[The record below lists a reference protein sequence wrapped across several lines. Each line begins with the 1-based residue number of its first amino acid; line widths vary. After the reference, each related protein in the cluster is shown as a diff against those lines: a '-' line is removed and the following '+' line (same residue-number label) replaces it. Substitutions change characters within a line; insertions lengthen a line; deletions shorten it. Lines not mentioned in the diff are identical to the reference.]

1 MTRGKRWL
9 AGLLAALMAF
19 TALPA
24 AALAADAPRTLTR
37 GEVCEILLA
46 AADDYHSGLT
56 AADLL
61 KGDGSGDRAEG
72 LSLIHI

>member
-1 MTRGKRWL
+1 MAGRPAGRPDGVHGPACRGSGCGR
-9 AGLLAALMAF
+9 
-19 TALPA
+19 
-24 AALAADAPRTLTR
+24 APHATR

-72 LSLIHI
+72 RPVTRRRPW